1 MFLPFSWKPSLGCNV
16 IPDSDVSPQK
26 HYALR
31 WPGQYL
37 VEDKATSLLAV
48 AAEFLIPELL
58 ALVQMFLSEEDERC
72 LA

>member
-1 MFLPFSWKPSLGCNV
+1 MLSWFVLETSLDCDV
-16 IPDSDVSPQK
+16 IPHSDISPQK

-37 VEDKATSLLAV
+37 VEDKATSLLSV